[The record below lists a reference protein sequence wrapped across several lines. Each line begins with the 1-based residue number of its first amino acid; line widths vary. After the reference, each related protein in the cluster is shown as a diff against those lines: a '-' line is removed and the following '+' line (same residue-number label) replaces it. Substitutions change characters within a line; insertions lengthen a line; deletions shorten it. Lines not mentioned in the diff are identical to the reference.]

1 MPHELPKAYEPG
13 AIEKRWAD
21 YWVSEKI
28 FHVETPPADAT
39 AENTSAASTGG
50 RGRPPHTGG
59 ASHMGEASPAG
70 EASHSSQTSHTRPVF
85 TLLLPPP
92 NVTGRLHMGHMLNQT
107 QMDIIVRWH
116 RMRGFITLWLPGTDH
131 AGIATQMMV
140 ERQLASE
147 GKKRRDLGRE
157 KFVERVWEW
166 KRHYGGAI
174 LDQMKRLGASV
185 DWDREYFTMDEN
197 LSRAVREVFV
207 RLYEEGLIYRGKYI
221 VNWCPRCETAISDL
235 EVKHEEVAGKLW
247 EIRYPVIGTKEFITV
262 ATTRPETMLGD
273 TAIAVNAKDER
284 YTHLHGKKV
293 LLPLMK
299 REIPIITDELAQP
312 EFGTGAVKV
321 TPAHDPNDFQA
332 GLRHNLPQIDVMDE
346 HAHMN
351 QNAGAYA
358 GLDRFEA
365 RKRVLQ
371 DLKEQGYLAGE
382 KDYALALG
390 KCDRCGTIVEPRLS
404 EQWFVKVA
412 PLAEPAKEAV
422 ENGEITI
429 VPDNY
434 RQIYL
439 NWMNNI
445 HDWCVSRQLW
455 WGHRIPAWTCG
466 QCKEVIVARE
476 APAKCP
482 KCGGASLEQVSDVL
496 DTWFSSGLLPF
507 TTLGWPEKTRD
518 QAVFYP
524 TTLLITAYE
533 ILFFWV
539 ARMIMFGCHFMHG
552 HEQDATIKKASGW
565 WDRKNDSVPFREV
578 YIHALVRDAERQK
591 MSKTKG
597 NVVDPLEVI
606 ERFGTDATRFTLAA
620 MAAPG
625 TDIAFS
631 ESRTDGYRAFAN
643 KIWNAAR
650 FMFMN
655 VDRIEPGLR
664 PGGGQE
670 CPPHMGISGFSAK
683 TLEDRWILSR
693 LNRVAAEVNEALG
706 TYRFH
711 EAANRIYDFF
721 WGEFCDWYLEL
732 IKPRMNSE
740 EGGDKRAAQTACSN
754 LVALFDASLRLLH
767 PVMPFITEEIWQAMH
782 EGKPPLKSIAL
793 AAYPQADEKQFDLA
807 AETEMAILQDLIVSV
822 RNLRAELKIEPKGK
836 APIEVFAHE
845 AEIRRLIEE
854 NSGAIERLASVNK
867 INFVESSLAKLAGAR
882 HTARFDVHVVYE
894 RKIDLAAEC
903 ERLKKELEK
912 MEKELANNQRQL
924 GNERFLAKAPAKVV
938 EGLRKRGEE
947 LIMLRGKTQSKM
959 KELGC

>member
-1 MPHELPKAYEPG
+1 MPHELPKSYEPG
-13 AIEKRWAD
+13 AIETRWAE
-21 YWVSEKI
+21 YWTKEKL
-28 FHVETPPADAT
+28 FSVAAPPDGETL
-39 AENTSAASTGG
+39 
-50 RGRPPHTGG
+50 
-59 ASHMGEASPAG
+59 
-70 EASHSSQTSHTRPVF
+70 PVF

-116 RMRGFITLWLPGTDH
+116 RMRGFIALWLPGADH

-140 ERQLASE
+140 ERQLAKE

-157 KFVERVWEW
+157 KFIERVWEW
-166 KRHYGGAI
+166 KQLYGSAI
-174 LDQMKRLGASV
+174 FDQMRRLGASV
-185 DWDREYFTMDEN
+185 DWEREYFTMDEN

-235 EVKHEEVAGKLW
+235 EVKHEGVAGKLW
-247 EIRYPVIGTKEFITV
+247 EIRYPVIGTNEFITV

-284 YTHLHGKKV
+284 YTHLHGKHV
-293 LLPLMK
+293 LVPLMN

-321 TPAHDPNDFQA
+321 TPAHDPNDFEA
-332 GLRHNLPQIDVMDE
+332 GKRHNLPQIDVMDD

-351 QNAGAYA
+351 ANAGVYA
-358 GLDRFEA
+358 GLDRHEA
-365 RKRVLQ
+365 RKRVLA
-371 DLKEQGYLAGE
+371 DLLEQGYLVAE
-382 KDYALALG
+382 KDYALSLG
-390 KCDRCGTIVEPRLS
+390 KCERCGTVVEPRLS
-404 EQWFVKVA
+404 EQWFIKIQ
-412 PLAEPAKEAV
+412 PLAQKAIEAV
-422 ENGEITI
+422 ESGEITI
-429 VPDNY
+429 VPENY
-434 RQIYL
+434 KQIYL

-455 WGHRIPAWTCG
+455 WGHRIPAWTCDG
-466 QCKEVIVARE
+466 CKEIIVARE
-476 APAKCP
+476 APVKCT
-482 KCGGASLEQVSDVL
+482 KCGGTKLEQVSDVL
-496 DTWFSSGLLPF
+496 DTWFSSGVLPF

-539 ARMIMFGCHFMHG
+539 ARMVMFGCHFMQG
-552 HEQDATIKKASGW
+552 HEQDPRIKKASGW
-565 WDRKNDSVPFREV
+565 ESKKNDSVPFRQV

-625 TDIAFS
+625 TDIAFN
-631 ESRTDGYRAFAN
+631 ESRTEGYRAFAN

-655 VDRIEPGLR
+655 VDRVEPGMR
-664 PGGGQE
+664 PAGRGDASVGAGDSPAQSA
-670 CPPHMGISGFSAK
+670 GVAGFIRN

-693 LNRVAAEVNEALG
+693 FNRVTAEVNDALA

-732 IKPRMNSE
+732 IKPRLNFE
-740 EGGDKRAAQTACSN
+740 EGADKTQAHIACAN

-767 PVMPFITEEIWQAMH
+767 PVMPFITEEIWQAIY
-782 EGKPPLKSIAL
+782 EGQPPLKSIAL
-793 AAYPQADEKQFDLA
+793 AGYPQADEKQFDLA
-807 AETEMAILQDLIVSV
+807 AETEMAILQDLIVNV
-822 RNLRAELKIEPKGK
+822 RNLRAELKVEPKVK
-836 APIEVFAHE
+836 VPIEVFAHE
-845 AEIRRLIEE
+845 PTIRSMIEQ
-854 NSGAIERLASVNK
+854 NLAAVERLGNVDQIAFVNA
-867 INFVESSLAKLAGAR
+867 SLANRAGAR
-882 HTARFDVHVVYE
+882 STARFDVHVIYE
-894 RKIDLAAEC
+894 RKIDVAAER
-903 ERLKKELEK
+903 ERLNKELEK
-912 MEKELANNQRQL
+912 IEKEFANNQRQL
-924 GNERFLAKAPAKVV
+924 GNEQFLAKAPEKVV
-938 EGLRKRGEE
+938 EGLRRRAQE
-947 LIMLRGKTQSKM
+947 LTGLREKIRKQLD
-959 KELGC
+959 ELSAIGTRSG